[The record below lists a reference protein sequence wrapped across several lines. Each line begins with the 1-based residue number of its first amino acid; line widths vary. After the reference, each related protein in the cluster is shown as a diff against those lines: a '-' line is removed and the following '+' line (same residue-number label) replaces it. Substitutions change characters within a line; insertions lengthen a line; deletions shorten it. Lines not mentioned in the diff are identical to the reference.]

1 MNVNEKL
8 KEEIKHIAKESKRKR
23 LLLDI
28 NEPTRY
34 LDEYREL
41 WKWFNESKWKKFE
54 RSWKF
59 SQLVREILEPRDDQK
74 KFMYERLW
82 YLLIEYRN
90 SPNDYFEVQTDDAT
104 YSFPNP
110 LAELSK
116 LEMLY
121 EKFVL
126 IFTDIKNRIDFD
138 FPSEEYSGSS
148 IRGKISWQKTILKSR
163 TDFPLKFYS
172 KIQEREYET
181 PENILLILCV
191 EWMYRDAI
199 RVIELDFP
207 EPLDDQQTGQIDEII
222 SKTRDILLT
231 FPYASVLNTSKRLW
245 NLNYRTDPKILE
257 LEKAV
262 RKRLDSGTIG
272 NKKYYELLEWVME
285 YRELYLDSVNEKLT
299 TTRPI
304 TSIEAQDYIFEA
316 WIFFEMIDFIERQKG
331 IRCYLTFGT
340 EDGNAGGERFFTFR
354 IHGVDVRFYYEK
366 VFGTAAGVQK
376 PDFSVMVDEKVI
388 FVLDAKNFSRSK
400 ESVAKEGKNQI
411 IAYMLTLMIKNPAK
425 IVKTSGFIL
434 PYLAKDPLDDPGY
447 YKIHFMKMTPEQ
459 DKVPENFQTLEKI
472 FDTISDS
479 VMQLKS

>member
-8 KEEIKHIAKESKRKR
+8 KEEIKRIAKESKRKR

-41 WKWFNESKWKKFE
+41 WKWFGESKWKKFE

-90 SPNDYFEVQTDDAT
+90 SPDDYFEVQTDDAT

-191 EWMYRDAI
+191 EWMYRDAM

-222 SKTRDILLT
+222 GKTRDILLT
-231 FPYASVLNTSKRLW
+231 FPYASVLNTSRRLW

-262 RKRLDSGTIG
+262 RKRFDSGTIG
-272 NKKYYELLEWVME
+272 NKKYYELLEWVRE
-285 YRELYLDSVNEKLT
+285 YRELYLDSVDEKLT

-340 EDGNAGGERFFTFR
+340 EDGNASGERFFAFR

-366 VFGTAAGVQK
+366 VFGTAAGAQK

-425 IVKTSGFIL
+425 LVKTSGFIL

-472 FDTISDS
+472 FGIISDS

>member
-90 SPNDYFEVQTDDAT
+90 SPDDYFKVQTDDAT

-121 EKFVL
+121 EEFVL
-126 IFTDIKNRIDFD
+126 IFTDIKNRIAFD

-191 EWMYRDAI
+191 EWMYRDAM

-222 SKTRDILLT
+222 GKTKDILQT
-231 FPYASVLNTSKRLW
+231 FPYASVLNTSRRLW
-245 NLNYRTDPKILE
+245 NLNYQTDPKILE

-262 RKRLDSGTIG
+262 RKRLDSDTIG
-272 NKKYYELLEWVME
+272 NKKYDELLEWVRK
-285 YRELYLDSVNEKLT
+285 YKELYLDNVHEGQT

-304 TSIEAQDYIFEA
+304 TSIEAQDFIFEA

-340 EDGNAGGERFFTFR
+340 EDGNTDGERFFEFR

-366 VFGTAAGVQK
+366 EHSAAGGVQK
-376 PDFSVMVDEKVI
+376 PDFSVMVGEKII
-388 FVLDAKNFSRSK
+388 FVLDAKNFSRPK
-400 ESVAKEGKNQI
+400 ESIPTEPHSQVMR
-411 IAYMLTLMIKNPAK
+411 YMLTLDCR
-425 IVKTSGFIL
+425 TSCFIL
-434 PYLAKDPLDDPGY
+434 PYLAKEPVEDPGI
-447 YKIHFMKMTPEQ
+447 YKIYYMKMTPEP
-459 DKVPENFQTLEKI
+459 DFVKSQTLEKI
-472 FDTISDS
+472 FDIISDS